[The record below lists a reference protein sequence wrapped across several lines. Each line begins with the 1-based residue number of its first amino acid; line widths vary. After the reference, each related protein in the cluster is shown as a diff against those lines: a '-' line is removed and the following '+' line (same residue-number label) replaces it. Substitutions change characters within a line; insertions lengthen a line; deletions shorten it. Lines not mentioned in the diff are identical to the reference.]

1 MRKSVFYLGCVMIL
15 SVTLATS
22 CSKKDN
28 TDKNTDNITIT
39 PTVAPSIAPGGDGTA
54 EITPEI
60 TPTEGIKEEPKYIG
74 EEEATKLIVDALLD
88 RGYFVRYNN
97 DITIEEKEYY
107 EFSILNGDEIMK
119 PNVLVDK
126 ITGELLCLNEDNS
139 MSPFSSHP
147 LIASQNDGK
156 EEGNNETS
164 ESGNFTKEDAYE
176 LLSKVSKDVLSL
188 PVELSEYTIV
198 YDDWNTVIKG
208 KECYGI
214 NAFSK
219 VEDRMINMGV
229 YYVAMDGSAM
239 YKFDV
244 QEDDFVEIK

>member
-1 MRKSVFYLGCVMIL
+1 MRRSVVFLGCVMIL

-28 TDKNTDNITIT
+28 TDKNTDNVTIT
-39 PTVAPSIAPGGDGTA
+39 PTVVPSVAPDGEGST
-54 EITPEI
+54 EI
-60 TPTEGIKEEPKYIG
+60 TPTKAPEEEPKYIG
-74 EEEATKLIVDALLD
+74 EKEATKLIVDAILE
-88 RGYFVRYNN
+88 RGYFVGYNN
-97 DITIEEKEYY
+97 DITIAENEYY

-126 ITGELLCLNEDNS
+126 VTGELLCLNQDNTT
-139 MSPFSSHP
+139 SPLSNHP
-147 LIASQNDGK
+147 LLASTN
-156 EEGNNETS
+156 EGNEEEKNENI
-164 ESGNFTKEDAYE
+164 EEGNFTKEDA
-176 LLSKVSKDVLSL
+176 LKKLSKVSKDVLSL

-198 YDDWNTVIKG
+198 YDDWNTVING

-219 VEDRMINMGV
+219 VEDRMISMGV
-229 YYVAMDGSAM
+229 YYVTVDGSAM

-244 QEDDFVEIK
+244 LEDDFVEIK